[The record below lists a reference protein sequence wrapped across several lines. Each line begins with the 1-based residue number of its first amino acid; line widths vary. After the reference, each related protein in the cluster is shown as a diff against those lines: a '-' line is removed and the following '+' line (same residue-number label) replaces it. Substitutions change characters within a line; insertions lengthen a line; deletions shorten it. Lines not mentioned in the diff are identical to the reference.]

1 MLHTVSSPT
10 PGVAHPS
17 YTASVNAVSPLLEGL
32 NDIQTEAVL
41 HTEGPVL
48 IVAGAGS
55 GKTRALT
62 HRIAYL
68 IRDQGVSPFEV
79 LAITFT
85 NKAARE
91 MAERVESML
100 GEAVAR
106 GMWILTFHAAC
117 ARVLRREHTHLGVP
131 SGFTIYDDGD
141 TERLI
146 AGILKDLDLDP
157 KRYPPK
163 AMANGISSAKDRV
176 IGPDDFAGMA
186 SNFYE
191 ETVAKVYQAYERR
204 KREAGALDFDDLI
217 TETVRLFRE
226 HPEVLEHYQERFP
239 YLMVD
244 EYQDTNRAQYEL
256 VNLLAAKHRNVCV
269 VGDADQGVY
278 SWRGATI
285 QNMLDFER
293 DYPDATVFLMEQNYR
308 STQNILEA
316 ANALIEHNQQRKP
329 KALWTESGSGE
340 LIVRFRADDEHEEAF
355 FVVDEIER
363 LRETEGYR
371 LSDVAVF
378 YRTNAQSRVLE
389 DVLMRVGTSYRVFGG
404 VRFYQRKEV
413 KDVLAYLRLLI
424 NPQDVIS
431 FRRVVNTPKRGIG
444 DATVA
449 AVESFADTEG
459 IDVLEA
465 CRRVDEIAV
474 LQTRAKGAV
483 AGFNAVMAAIRHH
496 LDDGVG
502 PTRMVEFAALESG
515 YLAELEEERTVEAQG
530 RIENIQELGGVAAEL
545 MTREPDAGLEQFLEQ
560 VSLVGEQDEYEED
573 DSSVT
578 LMTLHIAK
586 GLEFPVVFIVGMEDG
601 IFPHFRS
608 MTDAAALEEERRL
621 AYVGI
626 TRAKQR
632 LYLTHAWS
640 RTLYGQTQYNP
651 PSRFLGEMP
660 EHLFDMRESEGSPTG
675 YGGRYTGGRYG
686 GGGGS
691 GAGGYP
697 GAGRGG
703 GREIGG
709 RREHDDDDRPPAD
722 WTPPPPRGVSKREV
736 PVIAAGD
743 TVVHERWGEGV
754 VVAVSG
760 GGDGA
765 EATISFPEV
774 GEKRVLLAYAPL
786 SKAG

>member
-1 MLHTVSSPT
+1 
-10 PGVAHPS
+10 
-17 YTASVNAVSPLLEGL
+17 VNAGSPLLEGL

-68 IRDQGVSPFEV
+68 IREHGVSPFEV

-91 MAERVESML
+91 MAERVEGML
-100 GEAVAR
+100 GGAVAR
-106 GMWILTFHAAC
+106 GMWILTFHSAC
-117 ARVLRREHTHLGVP
+117 ARILRREHAHLGVP

-146 AGILKDLDLDP
+146 AGILKDLDLDA
-157 KRYPPK
+157 KRYPPR
-163 AMANGISSAKDRV
+163 AMASAISSAKDRV
-176 IGPDDFAGMA
+176 IGPDDFASMA
-186 SNFYE
+186 SNVYE
-191 ETVAKVYQAYERR
+191 ETVVKVYQAYERR

-217 TETVRLFRE
+217 TEAVRLFRE

-316 ANALIEHNQQRKP
+316 ANTLIEHNQQRKP
-329 KALWTESGSGE
+329 KALWTEAGSGE

-371 LSDVAVF
+371 LSDVAIF

-389 DVLMRVGTSYRVFGG
+389 DVLMRVGTNYRVFGG
-404 VRFYQRKEV
+404 VRFYQRKEI

-449 AVESFADTEG
+449 ALESFADTEG
-459 IDVLEA
+459 IDVMEA

-474 LQTRAKGAV
+474 LQRRAKGAV
-483 AGFNAVMAAIRHH
+483 AGFTQVMEAIRHH
-496 LDDGVG
+496 HDDGVG
-502 PTRMVEFAALESG
+502 PTRMVEFAAIESG
-515 YLAELEEERTVEAQG
+515 YLAELEGERSVEAQG

-545 MTREPDAGLEQFLEQ
+545 LVREPDAGLGAFLEQ
-560 VSLVGEQDEYEED
+560 VSLVGEQDEYDED
-573 DSSVT
+573 ASSVT

-626 TRAKQR
+626 TRAQQR

-651 PSRFLGEMP
+651 PSRFLKEMP
-660 EHLFDMRESEGSPTG
+660 EHLFDVRESDGASSG
-675 YGGRYTGGRYG
+675 YGGRYTGGRRG
-686 GGGGS
+686 GNGPGT

-703 GREIGG
+703 GRVIGG
-709 RREHDDDDRPPAD
+709 RREHDDDDRPAAD
-722 WTPPPPRGVSKREV
+722 WTPPRPRGVPQREA

-743 TVVHERWGEGV
+743 TVTHERWGEGIV
-754 VVAVSG
+754 LTVSG
-760 GGDGA
+760 NGDGA

-786 SKAG
+786 TKR

>member
-1 MLHTVSSPT
+1 M
-10 PGVAHPS
+10 
-17 YTASVNAVSPLLEGL
+17 ASA
-32 NDIQTEAVL
+32 
-41 HTEGPVL
+41 
-48 IVAGAGS
+48 
-55 GKTRALT
+55 
-62 HRIAYL
+62 
-68 IRDQGVSPFEV
+68 
-79 LAITFT
+79 
-85 NKAARE
+85 
-91 MAERVESML
+91 
-100 GEAVAR
+100 
-106 GMWILTFHAAC
+106 
-117 ARVLRREHTHLGVP
+117 
-131 SGFTIYDDGD
+131 
-141 TERLI
+141 
-146 AGILKDLDLDP
+146 
-157 KRYPPK
+157 
-163 AMANGISSAKDRV
+163 ISSAKDRV
-176 IGPDDFAGMA
+176 IGPDDFASMA

-191 ETVAKVYQAYERR
+191 EKIAKVFHAYERR

-329 KALWTESGSGE
+329 KALWTEAGSGE

-371 LSDVAVF
+371 LSDVAIF

-389 DVLMRVGTSYRVFGG
+389 DVLMRVGTSYRG
-404 VRFYQRKEV
+404 VRFYQRKEI
-413 KDVLAYLRLLI
+413 KDVLAYLRMLI

-449 AVESFADTEG
+449 ALESFADTEG

-465 CRRVDEIAV
+465 CRRIDENAL

-483 AGFNAVMAAIRHH
+483 AGFNQVMEAIRRHH
-496 LDDGVG
+496 DDGAG
-502 PTRMVEFAALESG
+502 PARMVEFAAIESG
-515 YLAELEEERTVEAQG
+515 YLAELEEERTVDAQG

-545 MTREPDAGLEQFLEQ
+545 LTRDPDAGLEQFLEQ
-560 VSLVGEQDEYEED
+560 VSLIGEQDEYDED

-626 TRAKQR
+626 TRAQQR

-640 RTLYGQTQYNP
+640 RTIYGQTQYNP

-660 EHLFDMRESEGSPTG
+660 EHLFDVRESEGAATG
-675 YGGRYTGGRYG
+675 YGGRYTGGRH
-686 GGGGS
+686 GS
-691 GAGGYP
+691 RGTGAGGYP
-697 GAGRGG
+697 PAGRGG
-703 GREIGG
+703 GRVIGVAASTTTTIARRATG
-709 RREHDDDDRPPAD
+709 RRRS
-722 WTPPPPRGVSKREV
+722 PRACPCARL
-736 PVIAAGD
+736 
-743 TVVHERWGEGV
+743 R
-754 VVAVSG
+754 
-760 GGDGA
+760 
-765 EATISFPEV
+765 
-774 GEKRVLLAYAPL
+774 
-786 SKAG
+786 

>member
-1 MLHTVSSPT
+1 MPPT
-10 PGVAHPS
+10 L
-17 YTASVNAVSPLLEGL
+17 TSVNAASPLLEGL

-68 IRDQGVSPFEV
+68 IREQGVSPFEI

-85 NKAARE
+85 NKASRE
-91 MAERVESML
+91 MVERVEGML
-100 GEAVAR
+100 GGAVAK
-106 GMWILTFHAAC
+106 GMWILTFHSTC
-117 ARVLRREHTHLGVP
+117 ARLLRREHNHLGVP

-157 KRYPPK
+157 KRFPPK
-163 AMANGISSAKDRV
+163 AMASGISSAKDRV
-176 IGPDDFAGMA
+176 IGPDDFSSMA

-191 ETVAKVYQAYERR
+191 ETIAKVYHAYERR
-204 KREAGALDFDDLI
+204 KRDAGALDFDDLI

-239 YLMVD
+239 YIMVD

-363 LRETEGYR
+363 LCETEGYR
-371 LSDVAVF
+371 LSDMAVF

-389 DVLMRVGTSYRVFGG
+389 DVLMRVGTNYRVFGG
-404 VRFYQRKEV
+404 VRFYQRREV

-449 AVESFADTEG
+449 AVESFAETEG
-459 IDVLEA
+459 IDPIEA

-483 AGFNAVMAAIRHH
+483 AGFNQVMEAIRRHH
-496 LDDGVG
+496 DDGAG
-502 PTRMVEFAALESG
+502 PARMVEFAALESS
-515 YLAELEEERTVEAQG
+515 YLGELEEERTVEAQG

-545 MTREPDAGLEQFLEQ
+545 LTREPDAGLEQFLEQ
-560 VSLVGEQDEYEED
+560 VSLFGEQDDYDED
-573 DSSVT
+573 ESSVT

-626 TRAKQR
+626 TRAQQR

-640 RTLYGQTQYNP
+640 RTIYGQTQYNP

-660 EHLFDMRESEGSPTG
+660 EHLFDVRESEGSSSG
-675 YGGRYTGGRYG
+675 YGGRYTGGRQS
-686 GGGGS
+686 GGGS
-691 GAGGYP
+691 DSGGYP

-703 GREIGG
+703 GRVIGG
-709 RREHDDDDRPPAD
+709 RREHDDDDRPAAD
-722 WTPPPPRGVSKREV
+722 WTPPQPRGVSKREA
-736 PVIAAGD
+736 PVVSAGD
-743 TVVHERWGEGV
+743 TVVHERWGEGIV
-754 VVAVSG
+754 LTVNG
-760 GGDGA
+760 NGDGA

-786 SKAG
+786 TKSG